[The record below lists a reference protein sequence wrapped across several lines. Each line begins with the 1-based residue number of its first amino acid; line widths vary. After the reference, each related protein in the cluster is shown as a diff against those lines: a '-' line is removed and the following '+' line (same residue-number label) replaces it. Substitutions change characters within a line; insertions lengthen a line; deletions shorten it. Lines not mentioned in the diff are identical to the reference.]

1 MSEAFRNMR
10 LKILAVSLAVQD
22 CLSHFP
28 EEGQERFENGGS
40 GSLTANVSG
49 GTSASGWMLSD
60 NSAFVNGNEVNLTLT
75 GLGNSSMLTGLS
87 SQNASAV
94 ATNGGSLKLKLT
106 GKGAKR
112 DFARMD

>member
-10 LKILAVSLAVQD
+10 LEILAVSLAVQD

-28 EEGQERFENGGS
+28 EEGQERCENGGS

-60 NSAFVNGNEVNLTLT
+60 NSAFVNGNEVKYLDYRCKNPMDAGCPSGSTSSRRFPG
-75 GLGNSSMLTGLS
+75 GLIFLE
-87 SQNASAV
+87 
-94 ATNGGSLKLKLT
+94 
-106 GKGAKR
+106 
-112 DFARMD
+112 AR

>member
-1 MSEAFRNMR
+1 
-10 LKILAVSLAVQD
+10 
-22 CLSHFP
+22 
-28 EEGQERFENGGS
+28 
-40 GSLTANVSG
+40 
-49 GTSASGWMLSD
+49 MLSD

-87 SQNASAV
+87 SLNASAV

-106 GKGAKR
+106 GKGANR